1 MTMPAHL
8 HFHTSGIDTLEDRY
22 IPALPDRSKRIE
34 ILCNRVAARFLVP
47 EAAFAEALAQ
57 SARLRARARDS
68 ISDT

>member
-8 HFHTSGIDTLEDRY
+8 LFHMSGIDTLEDRY
-22 IPALPDRSKRIE
+22 IPGPDRSKRIE

-68 ISDT
+68 ILDTC